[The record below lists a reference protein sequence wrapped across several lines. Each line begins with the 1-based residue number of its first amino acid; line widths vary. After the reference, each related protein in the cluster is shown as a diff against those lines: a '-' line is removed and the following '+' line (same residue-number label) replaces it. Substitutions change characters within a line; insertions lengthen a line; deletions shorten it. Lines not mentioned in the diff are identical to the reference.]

1 MGGTV
6 RKSLNLRL
14 SFSCDWIDI
23 IRAIK
28 DKSYI
33 FDLTIANCSWSFDPG
48 ILAFYINLFGFG
60 VLIEILLNGN
70 DTDIGTYMIDKIDKE
85 DDD

>member
-1 MGGTV
+1 MLMQETA
-6 RKSLNLRL
+6 RKSLNLSL
-14 SFSCDWIDI
+14 SFSCDWIDM

-33 FDLTIANCSWSFDPG
+33 FDLTIINFSWSYDPG
-48 ILAFYINLFGFG
+48 ILAFYINLLGFG
-60 VLIEILLNGN
+60 MLIEFLLKGS
-70 DTDIGTYMIDKIDKE
+70 DTDIIDEE

>member
-1 MGGTV
+1 MQETV
-6 RKSLNLRL
+6 RKSLKLSL
-14 SFSCDWIDI
+14 SFSCDWIEM

-33 FDLTIANCSWSFDPG
+33 FDLTIVNFSWSYDPG
-48 ILAFYINLFGFG
+48 ILAFYINLLGFG
-60 VLIEILLNGN
+60 MLIEFLLKGS
-70 DTDIGTYMIDKIDKE
+70 DTDIIDEE

>member
-1 MGGTV
+1 MQDTE
-6 RKSLNLRL
+6 RRSLKLSL
-14 SFSCDWIDI
+14 SFSCDWIDMI
-23 IRAIK
+23 GAIK
-28 DKSYI
+28 DKSYV
-33 FDLTIANCSWSFDPG
+33 FDLTIVNFSWSYDPG
-48 ILAFYINLFGFG
+48 ILAFYINLLGFG